1 MNKGNTHMNATL
13 NAIPRVVFNRLVK
26 LTSITKN
33 NAQMR
38 MDGKYQGHAK
48 ALTNAVLDLKI
59 FPTLK

>member
-1 MNKGNTHMNATL
+1 MNATL

-38 MDGKYQGHAK
+38 MDGKYQVHAK